1 MVEWALLV
9 SELRYR
15 NTLDSL
21 NEPVHVIDRDHRV
34 IIANRALETLGER
47 LGVNFHCVGRLV
59 SEAFPFFSKDELEEY
74 DQVFSK
80 GETITSQRTY
90 EVDNRKV
97 WAEVSKVPIMDGER
111 VANVTTIIRKVNEKE
126 RSTWK

>member
-21 NEPVHVIDRDHRV
+21 NEPVHVIDRDYRI
-34 IIANRALETLGER
+34 IIANRALETLGGR
-47 LGVNFHCVGRLV
+47 LSIDFRFVGRHV
-59 SEAFPFFSKDELEEY
+59 SEAFPFFSKDELAEY
-74 DQVFSK
+74 DRVFSK
-80 GETITSQRTY
+80 SEAIINRRTY
-90 EVDNRKV
+90 DLENGRM

-111 VANVTTIIRKVNEKE
+111 VASVTTIIRKVNKKE